1 METMAMRVLQ
11 YAKRS
16 VTLLAAVSVVAL
28 TGCGDS
34 SPDVPFN
41 PAGTTADV
49 EALNAAFGTSTMA
62 DFSSLSLLF
71 DAAYGAPL
79 ISSSAAALD
88 IRAGSPAGMRA
99 AAMRSAQRLA
109 RLLPAG
115 NASFGVVSAA
125 IPAGIAG
132 TTFEYSGGAYAAGV
146 RTGAPAN
153 GVRFILYA
161 VDPVTGLPTAGL
173 EETGYVDIT
182 DLSGTST
189 QSARVQVV
197 SGSTTYIDYT
207 ASANSITGR
216 ITVVG
221 YVTDGTNRANLN
233 LRTTVTSAGGI
244 TLVYSLDV
252 PQRDVS
258 IDLTVGATNLDTQD
272 PTISINLSMSGP
284 NGTLSM
290 IGQFTVDGGTLTV
303 RNGGTTLATI
313 TVTGAAEPVITG
325 TDGLPITDEEA
336 TALRGIFDLS
346 GQAFASFDQMLVP
359 VVFFLAPA

>member
-1 METMAMRVLQ
+1 MAMRVLQ

-16 VTLLAAVSVVAL
+16 VTLLAAVSIAL

-49 EALNAAFGTSTMA
+49 AAVNAAFGTSTMA
-62 DFSSLSLLF
+62 DFQALSFLF

-79 ISSSAAALD
+79 VSSSAAALD
-88 IRAGSPAGMRA
+88 IRARGAAGMRA
-99 AAMRSAQRLA
+99 AAVRSAERLA
-109 RLLPAG
+109 RLLPAR

-153 GVRFILYA
+153 GVRFLLYA
-161 VDPVTGLPTAGL
+161 VDPLTALPV
-173 EETGYVDIT
+173 EPVVETGYVDIT

-207 ASANSITGR
+207 ASANSLTGR

-221 YVTDGTNRANLN
+221 FVTDGTYRANLN
-233 LRTTVTSAGGI
+233 LRTTVTSAGAL

-258 IDLTVGATNLDTQD
+258 IDLTLGATNLDTQN

-303 RNGGTTLATI
+303 RNGSTTLATI
-313 TVTGAAEPVITG
+313 TVTGTAEPVITG
-325 TDGLPITDEEA
+325 ADGLPITDEDA

-346 GQAFASFDQMLVP
+346 GQAFTSFDQMLVP
-359 VVFFLAPA
+359 VNFFLAPA

>member
-1 METMAMRVLQ
+1 MAMRVLQ

-16 VTLLAAVSVVAL
+16 VTLLAAVAVAL

-49 EALNAAFGTSTMA
+49 EAVNAAFGTSTMA
-62 DFSSLSLLF
+62 DFQSLSMLF

-88 IRAGSPAGMRA
+88 IRAGSAAGMRA
-99 AAMRSAQRLA
+99 AAVRSAQRMA

-115 NASFGVVSAA
+115 NASFGVVSAS

-132 TTFEYSGGAYAAGV
+132 TTFEYSGGAYVAGA

-161 VDPVTGLPTAGL
+161 VDPVTGLPTAAL

-182 DLSGTST
+182 DLSGATT

-207 ASANSITGR
+207 ASANSMTGR

-221 YVTDGTNRANLN
+221 YVTDGTYRANLN
-233 LRTTVTSAGGI
+233 LRTTVTAAGAI

-258 IDLTVGATNLDTQD
+258 IDLTLGASNLDTQN

-290 IGQFTVDGGTLTV
+290 IGQFTVDGGTFTV

-325 TDGLPITDEEA
+325 GDGLPISDEDA
-336 TALRGIFDLS
+336 TALRGVFDLS
-346 GQAFASFDQMLVP
+346 TEAFIAFDLMLLP
-359 VVFFLAPA
+359 VLFFLAPTA

>member
-1 METMAMRVLQ
+1 MRVLQ
-11 YAKRS
+11 VAKRS
-16 VTLLAAVSVVAL
+16 VTLLAAVSIAL

-41 PAGTTADV
+41 PAGTSADID
-49 EALNAAFGTSTMA
+49 AIGAAFGTSTMA
-62 DFSSLSLLF
+62 DFQSLSFLF

-88 IRAGSPAGMRA
+88 IRGRGPAGMRA
-99 AAMRSAQRLA
+99 AAMRSAKRLA
-109 RLLPAG
+109 RLLPPAK
-115 NASFGVVSAA
+115 ASFGVVGAA

-132 TTFEYSGGAYAAGV
+132 TTFEYSGGVYVAGV
-146 RTGAPAN
+146 RSGAPAN
-153 GVRFILYA
+153 GVRFLLYA
-161 VDPVTGLPTAGL
+161 VDPVTGLPTTAL

-182 DLSGTST
+182 DLSGTSI

-207 ASANSITGR
+207 ATANPATGR
-216 ITVVG
+216 VTVVG
-221 YVTDGTNRANLN
+221 FVTDGTYRANLN
-233 LRTTVTSAGGI
+233 LRTTVTAAGAL

-258 IDLTVGATNLDTQD
+258 IDLTLGASNLDTQN

-303 RNGGTTLATI
+303 RNGSTTLATI
-313 TVTGAAEPVITG
+313 TVTGAADPVITG
-325 TDGLPITDEEA
+325 ADGLPLTDEDA

-346 GQAFASFDQMLVP
+346 GEAMASFDQMLVP
-359 VVFFLAPA
+359 VTFFLAPA

>member
-1 METMAMRVLQ
+1 MAMRVLQ

-16 VTLLAAVSVVAL
+16 VTLLAVVAVAL

-49 EALNAAFGTSTMA
+49 EAVNAAFGTSTMA
-62 DFSSLSLLF
+62 DFQSLSLLF

-79 ISSSAAALD
+79 VSSSAAALN
-88 IRAGSPAGMRA
+88 IRAGSAAGMRA

-109 RLLPAG
+109 RLLPPA
-115 NASFGVVSAA
+115 NTSLSVVGAA

-132 TTFEYSGGAYAAGV
+132 TTFEYSGGAYVAGA
-146 RTGAPAN
+146 RSGAPAT
-153 GVRFILYA
+153 GVRFVLYA
-161 VDPVTGLPTAGL
+161 VDPVTGLPTASL
-173 EETGYVDIT
+173 EETGFVDIT
-182 DLSGTST
+182 DLSGATT

-207 ASANSITGR
+207 ASANSMTGR

-221 YVTDGTNRANLN
+221 YVTDGTYRANLN
-233 LRTTVTSAGGI
+233 LRTTVTAAGAI

-258 IDLTVGATNLDTQD
+258 IDLTLGASNLDTEN
-272 PTISINLSMSGP
+272 PTININLSMSGP

-325 TDGLPITDEEA
+325 TDGLPISDEDA

-346 GQAFASFDQMLVP
+346 TGAFIAFDLMLLP
-359 VVFFLAPA
+359 VLFFLAPSA

>member
-1 METMAMRVLQ
+1 MAMRVLQ
-11 YAKRS
+11 VAKRS
-16 VTLLAAVSVVAL
+16 VTLLAAVAVAL
-28 TGCGDS
+28 TGCGGS
-34 SPDVPFN
+34 SDVPFN
-41 PAGTTADV
+41 PAGTTADIGAV
-49 EALNAAFGTSTMA
+49 NSAFGTSTFA
-62 DFSSLSLLF
+62 DFSSLSVMF

-88 IRAGSPAGMRA
+88 IRAGSAAGMRA
-99 AAMRSAQRLA
+99 AAVRSAQRLA
-109 RLLPAG
+109 RLLPAR
-115 NASFGVVSAA
+115 NASFGVVSAS

-132 TTFEYSGGAYAAGV
+132 KTFEYSGGAYAAGV

-153 GVRFILYA
+153 GVRFLLYA
-161 VDPVTGLPTAGL
+161 VDPVTALPV
-173 EETGYVDIT
+173 EPVVETGYVDIT

-207 ASANSITGR
+207 ASANSTTGR

-221 YVTDGTNRANLN
+221 FVTDGTYRANLN
-233 LRTTVTSAGGI
+233 LRATVTAAGAI

-258 IDLTVGATNLDTQD
+258 IDLTLGATNLDTQD

-290 IGQFTVDGGTLTV
+290 IGQFTTAGGTLTV

-325 TDGLPITDEEA
+325 ADGLPITDQDA
-336 TALRGIFDLS
+336 TALRGVFDLS
-346 GQAFASFDQMLVP
+346 GEAFASFDQMLVP
-359 VVFFLAPA
+359 VTFFLAPA